1 MPNKLKVILGL
12 ILVLAIAT
20 GYGATLL
27 YEDFEETTFPPSGW
41 TIEQTGTAQGWTRRT
56 SGQVFRTGA
65 SAGVCIFFSGAGGNT
80 QGTSYLCTP
89 ALNFS
94 SPSVESLSFY
104 FRCTGSGDVYGLCS
118 ALDTIKV
125 EVSTNGSDWI
135 SVLTLDSN
143 YIRTLPRQTAIRD
156 TGYKLTCDLSAYN
169 GQSTVYIR
177 WIYYDNYPEPPGGTN
192 RYFNIDSVYV
202 YNQELFQPNQPPT
215 ISNITR
221 IPTLPEPLQ
230 PVVIKAKIYDDYCPL
245 ANITDSLY
253 YAVNDSSTWTKV
265 YHDSMR
271 TADSTFYYT
280 IPGQANGSKVYY
292 YVWAQDDSGASVR
305 TSTYSY
311 NVIAPPTVRILMRPR
326 YVQGGATTTTGTP
339 FAFYVGVKP
348 GSDNDSFYYK
358 GRIGGRGLTWN
369 ISGNNWATDNAA
381 WTSLSK
387 ILCGSVN
394 DTAKLWVFMKAQPS
408 ATVDTFLSLRVRH
421 IDAAVNYDSD
431 TLPIKILDMT
441 ASGDGGWLYGHIYE
455 YNGGPARENVVVLA
469 YQGEEI
475 VGAYATENNNI
486 DEGYNSGNAGYIRM
500 AVKAG
505 TIDSLQ
511 VRHRTTNEIL
521 PFYTEIPCPWI
532 VYPGDSTSLDIQQAP
547 YVRNVTRTPR
557 YPVYNEPVTITAK
570 IYDNQSGLTVFD
582 TLLYAINSP
591 TDWQGVNHVSYN
603 PADSIFS
610 YTINVGAEG
619 DTVFYKIHVWD
630 NDGNLTTSP
639 VYRYK
644 VPFERTILQIQN
656 NAPAS
661 ADTNRYVHTKGIV
674 TGTIGARFF
683 IEEMPGGAWH
693 GLYIYRRAQD
703 SLPKL
708 MVGDSVGVWGIVKE
722 YYTLTEIDAG
732 YNLDGA
738 VEKYASG
745 RAVPCTTKLRFDAI
759 TEEYE
764 GTLIRVDSVYFKES
778 GNFSG
783 GTNYWLYSLTSDDS
797 VRLRIDAAT
806 PIVGISIPQE
816 TLAIICNLSAYKDT
830 YQLMPRTPS
839 DFLPYYFDLAVTEI
853 LQPRGT
859 VPSDVKIRP
868 KAKVKNLGSL
878 PSPACRAVFNIT
890 ESKQFEYTDTVD
902 LTALQPGQEV
912 IVSFRDY
919 RVLGNPGTIYQTE
932 AKILVSDRNSVNNVL
947 IGDGFEVGNW
957 LSPRWYMQPDV
968 PQPPDLK
975 EGKYVKDG
983 GALVAAGNVLYAF
996 PGNKSRRFY
1005 KFTPSDG
1012 WGTWAE
1018 CESIPFGPKPGKPT
1032 QLNNK
1037 KVGKGA
1043 ALCYDGSRYIY
1054 ATKGNGTFEFWKY
1067 DIQLDTWFYLDSVPT
1082 IKGLKGGTSLA
1093 YQGGYVYLL
1102 AGGLKLSDDYFFR
1115 YSVSGDSWEVLPK
1128 PNLPAHVTKPWK
1140 DGSAIVAYGG
1150 YIYAMKGGENKVN
1163 YFAKFNCASR
1173 SWAPGYDSLPTYN
1186 LVWTG
1191 NEWREKKSFVKDGG
1205 ALTLGDGYMYAIKGG
1220 GAVCLFAYDPAVP
1233 YSWYQLDTIPK
1244 RGGEK
1249 KSVPKTGAALA
1260 YLESN
1265 HYLYLMI
1272 GNNRPDFWRY
1282 GPLGY
1287 GIAKHSPV
1295 PIVSST
1301 VMSTEKQAPVGT
1313 VRITSNLLSK
1323 SAVVSYS
1330 IIRPSYIS
1338 LKLYD
1343 ALGRVVANMYEG
1355 QAWAG
1360 TYTMTIDTKSLSSGV
1375 YFLKLTSDYGNAE
1388 AKLLIE

>member
-1 MPNKLKVILGL
+1 WIDALG
-12 ILVLAIAT
+12 ITPGVATKLAITSINNGISPSVNTPFNVVVQAQDALGNPANVTQNTDVQLYLHTGTGTLGGNLTGTIQAGTNTITISGVTYNTIETGVQIRVERTSGDILEPGISEPFNVLDQASQLAFVNVPARAQLNIKMAPFTVEARRPDNSVDPNYTGTVTITKLTGPGNVYGALEKTCVGGIATFDSVCFDEPGDYTLSATAPNLTGATSSTITVLPVVIPLVEDFDYTAGTSLTYNGWSPHSAAGSNSVMVTSPGLTYT
-20 GYGATLL
+20 GYLSSDIGNAAKVDTTGEDVNRTFTQQTSGSIYVAFLVNVTKATNNGDYFFHLGPYTIGNTYVGRIYVKKDASDNLAFGLSKGTEAATYTDHVYSLNTTYLMVLKYEIVSGAQNDRVSL
-27 YEDFEETTFPPSGW
+27 FIFSSGVPSSEPLTP
-41 TIEQTGTAQGWTRRT
+41 TIGPISPSSSDPVNIGSVALRQGTAQNAPRVIVDGIR
-56 SGQVFRTGA
+56 
-65 SAGVCIFFSGAGGNT
+65 I
-80 QGTSYLCTP
+80 GTSWG
-89 ALNFS
+89 
-94 SPSVESLSFY
+94 VV
-104 FRCTGSGDVYGLCS
+104 SGV
-118 ALDTIKV
+118 
-125 EVSTNGSDWI
+125 
-135 SVLTLDSN
+135 
-143 YIRTLPRQTAIRD
+143 
-156 TGYKLTCDLSAYN
+156 
-169 GQSTVYIR
+169 
-177 WIYYDNYPEPPGGTN
+177 EPPIITN
-192 RYFNIDSVYV
+192 VARSPKNP
-202 YNQELFQPNQPPT
+202 LKNQPVMVT
-215 ISNITR
+215 
-221 IPTLPEPLQ
+221 
-230 PVVIKAKIYDDYCPL
+230 AKIYDDSTTLAGIIDTLFYAINTTTNWNWVLKDNFNPL
-245 ANITDSLY
+245 
-253 YAVNDSSTWTKV
+253 
-265 YHDSMR
+265 
-271 TADSTFYYT
+271 DSTFTYT
-280 IPGQANGSKVYY
+280 IPAHS
-292 YVWAQDDSGASVR
+292 
-305 TSTYSY
+305 
-311 NVIAPPTVRILMRPR
+311 
-326 YVQGGATTTTGTP
+326 
-339 FAFYVGVKP
+339 
-348 GSDNDSFYYK
+348 
-358 GRIGGRGLTWN
+358 
-369 ISGNNWATDNAA
+369 
-381 WTSLSK
+381 
-387 ILCGSVN
+387 
-394 DTAKLWVFMKAQPS
+394 
-408 ATVDTFLSLRVRH
+408 
-421 IDAAVNYDSD
+421 
-431 TLPIKILDMT
+431 
-441 ASGDGGWLYGHIYE
+441 
-455 YNGGPARENVVVLA
+455 
-469 YQGEEI
+469 
-475 VGAYATENNNI
+475 
-486 DEGYNSGNAGYIRM
+486 
-500 AVKAG
+500 
-505 TIDSLQ
+505 
-511 VRHRTTNEIL
+511 
-521 PFYTEIPCPWI
+521 
-532 VYPGDSTSLDIQQAP
+532 
-547 YVRNVTRTPR
+547 
-557 YPVYNEPVTITAK
+557 
-570 IYDNQSGLTVFD
+570 
-582 TLLYAINSP
+582 
-591 TDWQGVNHVSYN
+591 
-603 PADSIFS
+603 
-610 YTINVGAEG
+610 AEG
-619 DTVFYKIHVWD
+619 DTIFYRIRAAD
-630 NDGNLTTSP
+630 SGGGTTYTSIYSY
-639 VYRYK
+639 VI
-644 VPFERTILQIQN
+644 PFELTIQDIQGSG
-656 NAPAS
+656 AS
-661 ADTNRYVHTKGIV
+661 SPHEGKYVHTKGIV

-1150 YIYAMKGGENKVN
+1150 YIYAMKGGESKVN